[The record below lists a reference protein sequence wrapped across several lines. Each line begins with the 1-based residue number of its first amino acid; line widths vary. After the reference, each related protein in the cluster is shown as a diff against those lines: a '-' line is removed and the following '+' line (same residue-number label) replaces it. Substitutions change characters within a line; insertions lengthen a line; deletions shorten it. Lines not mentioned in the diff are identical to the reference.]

1 MDLRCILKKII
12 IMAQGKLKVKSKLPS
27 GAKTK
32 KAKGKA
38 TTKRNNAP
46 VKSKSVAIERNKMKA
61 TVTKMVN
68 KAAEQ
73 QLRALATQTPQL
85 SAAQQRVATAPTA
98 PTPAKTK

>member
-1 MDLRCILKKII
+1 
-12 IMAQGKLKVKSKLPS
+12 MAQGKMKVKSKLPS

-38 TTKRNNAP
+38 VTKRNNAP
-46 VKSKSVAIERNKMKA
+46 VKSKVQALERNKMKN

-68 KAAEQ
+68 AAAEK
-73 QLRALATQTPQL
+73 QLRSLATDTPQL

-98 PTPAKTK
+98 PATSK